1 LTASRVRTALAVRHV
16 AFEDLGLLGDLLTAR
31 DIAVRYVEAGLDDL
45 AALDPIAPDVA
56 IVLGGPIGVYDEPD
70 YPWIRDEL
78 RLLQRR
84 LAADRATL
92 GICLGSQ
99 MMAAA
104 LGARV
109 YPMGVKEIGWSPL
122 TLTAPG
128 AASDLAPLSGTA
140 VLHWHGDTFDLP
152 AGAAHLASTPACA
165 NQAFAWGERALGL
178 QFHAEATGRGLE
190 RWFIGHTCEIGAT
203 PGVSVAA
210 LRADTTRWSA
220 ACARAGRDA
229 LGRWLDRVLPPQ

>member
-165 NQAFAWGERALGL
+165 NQAFAWGERALAL
-178 QFHAEATGRGLE
+178 QFHPEATAHGLE
-190 RWFIGHTCEIGAT
+190 RWFIGHSAEIAAT
-203 PGVSVAA
+203 RGVDVAT
-210 LRADTTRWSA
+210 LRRQTRRA
-220 ACARAGRDA
+220 APRLEARGPRVLQA
-229 LGRWLDRVLPPQ
+229 WLDGLGI